1 MGRGERWDGW
11 AGVDGSGIVHDA
23 VFVFA
28 SGIIMDDD
36 TAHVPLD
43 IPTNVD
49 MFAYDSRAA

>member
-1 MGRGERWDGW
+1 
-11 AGVDGSGIVHDA
+11 VDGSGIVHDA

-36 TAHVPLD
+36 TAHVSLD